1 MQFKG
6 RFKTKNVCSF
16 QKWCYRILTKNLLTF
31 RSGTNVKQS
40 LPEYY
45 SKAMKKII
53 KFDENLRKDHY
64 FSLTQIANMDET
76 PLFMNMNKT
85 KTITKIG

>member
-1 MQFKG
+1 MGDNIKACNLKEDLKQ
-6 RFKTKNVCSF
+6 KNVCSF

-53 KFDENLRKDHY
+53 KFDENLRKDNY
-64 FSLTQIANMDET
+64 FSLTQIASWMR
-76 PLFMNMNKT
+76 LLYL
-85 KTITKIG
+85 